1 MSLVNTDGSVHPH
14 VIYDGRSD
22 RPANDAKKAPDEA
35 PESAKQPSVLDLPDE
50 ILKSAR

>member
-1 MSLVNTDGSVHPH
+1 MGPVNTDGSFHTH

-22 RPANDAKKAPDEA
+22 RPANAKKAPDEE